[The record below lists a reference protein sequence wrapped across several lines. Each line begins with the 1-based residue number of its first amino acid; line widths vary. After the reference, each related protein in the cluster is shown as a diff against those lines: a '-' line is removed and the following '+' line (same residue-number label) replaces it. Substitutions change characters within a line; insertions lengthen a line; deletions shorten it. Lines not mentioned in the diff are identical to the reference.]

1 MMTSPHKA
9 KLRELRQRTDREL
22 KEWIHRRLD
31 LGLQSYG
38 AEAEAIYLEVAPMM
52 LVVDADARERRRME
66 SKLEQLADCFGV
78 ACMAAG

>member
-1 MMTSPHKA
+1 MITSPHTA
-9 KLRELRQRTDREL
+9 KLRELRQKTDREL
-22 KEWIHRRLD
+22 KAWINRRLD

-52 LVVDADARERRRME
+52 LVLNAEARERRRLE
-66 SKLEQLADCFGV
+66 SKLEQLAECFGV